1 VRALTVDSTLDA
13 DINDLISRKQDSLI
27 SWWGEY
33 HSVWSTC
40 SFVASRTYVVRLNSQ
55 LVLTCWLRILSI
67 LALDP

>member
-27 SWWGEY
+27 SWWEEY

-40 SFVASRTYVVRLNSQ
+40 LFIASRTYVVRLNSQ